1 MDENDNRNLKNRE
14 SSMTEHTH
22 VDVAEELGEVD
33 SMEKQPQYNT
43 IDKHQQPQY
52 NTLQRAEMNQYNTL
66 QRAEIRKEQEALE
79 KLNQKFFNST
89 IDYRNSK
96 EFKQEFRRLISST
109 NSTTGS
115 IRYSDS
121 ERYCVTP
128 VGGYCA

>member
-1 MDENDNRNLKNRE
+1 MGDDSPRNLKNRE

-22 VDVAEELGEVD
+22 VDVGVELSDDQHTLGD
-33 SMEKQPQYNT
+33 PTPKDHTLTLPPHTQYNT
-43 IDKHQQPQY
+43 I
-52 NTLQRAEMNQYNTL
+52 QRAEMK
-66 QRAEIRKEQEALE
+66 KEKEALE
-79 KLNQKFFNST
+79 QLNQKFFNST
-89 IDYRNSK
+89 IDYRNSN